1 MRRRAARW
9 SSVGLLAVLVMATM
23 WPSAG
28 SAQTAHRAKRI
39 GILASVSCPG
49 PDLVP
54 AGVALIRRLAE
65 LGWVDGQTATFDCIS
80 AAGRIDQAP
89 ALAAELVARRPDVL
103 FGSSTPVIRAL
114 KSATRTIPIVSAA
127 SDPLQ
132 SGLVSNLA
140 HPEANVTGVSTIS
153 FDLVAKRMEFLKET
167 LPGLSRLAFITRKG
181 ADLLDLHR
189 MGDEITKAANVF
201 GYTWE
206 VFYLGVPEEIDAA
219 FARLA
224 SEGYDAAYISPG
236 PFTYLHRVRIGD
248 MARQHRVPTVADA
261 TEYAKAGALL
271 SYGVDGVKLLTQAA
285 EYIDKILRGKK
296 PADLPVE
303 QPTKY
308 ELAINL
314 KTAKALGLTVPP
326 SLHARADEVIE

>member
-1 MRRRAARW
+1 M
-9 SSVGLLAVLVMATM
+9 
-23 WPSAG
+23 
-28 SAQTAHRAKRI
+28 
-39 GILASVSCPG
+39 
-49 PDLVP
+49 
-54 AGVALIRRLAE
+54 
-65 LGWVDGQTATFDCIS
+65 
-80 AAGRIDQAP
+80 
-89 ALAAELVARRPDVL
+89 L